1 MEALADASAAEL
13 AAMLTPLAHGYT
25 AWLDEQAAKVPALPD
40 ALKATAEAAI
50 FTARQCAQRIQAG
63 IDLVSDPA
71 AHRHAEALAA
81 FCFANRAMLL
91 QRQHT
96 TIAAEREKGT
106 SYAEAKAQVE
116 ENSRKVA
123 SWRPFQL
130 AFMLL
135 NLPALTDPRH
145 EDRDQV
151 DLLFFPTGGGKTEAY
166 LGLAAYTFAIRRLQ
180 GTVNTGADARS
191 GDGGV
196 AVLMRYTLRLLTA
209 QQFQRAAAL
218 ICAAE
223 VLRRQDTKTWG
234 DEPFRI
240 GLWVGGQVSPNWYD
254 RAAEEITE
262 VRDSP
267 RSKRTG
273 VLQTLACPW
282 CGTKLQAHRD
292 LRPDDDRRRILLYC
306 PSGEGPDPCP
316 FSEMGSPGE
325 NRACRSSPWMRR
337 STGCCP
343 AW

>member
-1 MEALADASAAEL
+1 M
-13 AAMLTPLAHGYT
+13 
-25 AWLDEQAAKVPALPD
+25 
-40 ALKATAEAAI
+40 
-50 FTARQCAQRIQAG
+50 
-63 IDLVSDPA
+63 SDPA
-71 AHRHAEALAA
+71 AHRHTEALAA

-106 SYAEAKAQVE
+106 GYLEAKAQVE
-116 ENSRKVA
+116 EDSRKVA

-135 NLPALTDPRH
+135 NLPALTDPQH

-180 GTVNTGADARS
+180 RTVNTGADARS

-223 VLRRQDTKTWG
+223 VLRRQDARTWG
-234 DEPFRI
+234 EEPFRI
-240 GLWVGGQVSPNWYD
+240 GLWVGGAVSPNWYD
-254 RAAEEITE
+254 AAAEQISDI
-262 VRDSP
+262 RDAPS
-267 RSKRTG
+267 SKRAG

-282 CGTKLQAHRD
+282 CGTKLQAHR
-292 LRPDDDRRRILLYC
+292 RPAARR
-306 PSGEGPDPCP
+306 
-316 FSEMGSPGE
+316 
-325 NRACRSSPWMRR
+325 
-337 STGCCP
+337 
-343 AW
+343 